1 LIKHL
6 LSCVGQYKR
15 HTILSPIYV
24 SLEVVMEILIPLYMA
39 DLIDKGI
46 DMGDMSVIWKYGL
59 LLVVL
64 CVISLAFGALSGR
77 SAAIASTGFGKNLRE
92 KLYYKVQEF
101 SFSNIDKFSS
111 ASIVTRLTT
120 DVTRIQ
126 MAFMMIIRIAVRAP
140 VMLVLS
146 VVMAFRIHTGL
157 AAIFLAVLPLLA
169 VGIVV
174 VMTTVH
180 PLFRKGFKLYDRL
193 NLVVQENL
201 RGIRVVKSFVRED
214 HETEKFQEVSGSIFK
229 LFRKAETIIAFS
241 SPIMNLASS
250 ICIVL
255 ISWLGARI
263 IVTSGGDAMTTGQ
276 LMSMITYVMQMLMN
290 LMMLSMIFMM
300 VIMSRASAERVAE
313 ILDEKPDIVSPQNPV
328 TAVADGSI
336 EFDHV
341 TFAYDREAERPVLDD
356 IHLRIESGETIG
368 ILGGTGSSKSSLVQ
382 LIPRLYDVKSGS
394 VKVGGVDVRDYD
406 LEALRDQVSMVLQKN
421 VLFSGSIKDNLRW
434 GDANATDED
443 MIRVCKLAQAHG
455 FISEFP
461 DGYDTFIEQGGTNV
475 SGGQR
480 QRLCIARALLKKPK
494 ILILDDS
501 TSAVDTKTDALI
513 RQAFAREIPD
523 TTKLIISQRVS
534 SVQDA
539 DHILVLDGGR
549 VVGYGTHKEL
559 LQTNA
564 IYQEV
569 YESQTRKEVG

>member
-1 LIKHL
+1 MIKHL
-6 LSCVGQYKR
+6 LSCIGEYKR
-15 HTILSPIYV
+15 HTILSPIFV

-46 DMGDMSVIWKYGL
+46 DMGDMSVIWKYGI
-59 LLVVL
+59 LLVAL
-64 CVISLAFGALSGR
+64 CIVSLAFGVLSGH
-77 SAAIASTGFGKNLRE
+77 SAAVASTGFGKNLRQ
-92 KLYYKVQEF
+92 KLYYKVQEY

-120 DVTRIQ
+120 DVSRIQ
-126 MAFMMIIRIAVRAP
+126 MSFMMIIRIAVRSP
-140 VMLVLS
+140 VMLILS
-146 VVMAFRIHTGL
+146 VIMAFRINVRL
-157 AAIFLAVLPLLA
+157 ASIFLIILPLLA

-180 PLFRKGFKLYDRL
+180 PLFRKGFKLYDKL

-214 HETEKFQEVSGSIFK
+214 YETEKFQEVSGSIFK
-229 LFRKAETIIAFS
+229 LFRKAETIIAAN

-263 IVTSGGDAMTTGQ
+263 IVTSGGEAMTTGQ

-313 ILDEKPDIVSPQNPV
+313 LLDEQPDIVSPENPV
-328 TAVADGSI
+328 MTVADGSI

-341 TFAYDREAERPVLDD
+341 TFSYAREAELPVLDN
-356 IHLRIESGETIG
+356 INLKIRSGETVG

-382 LIPRLYDVKSGS
+382 LIPRLYDVKEGA

-406 LEALRDQVSMVLQKN
+406 LEVLRDQVSMVLQKN
-421 VLFSGSIKDNLRW
+421 VLFSGTIKENLRW
-434 GDANATDED
+434 GDPNATEED
-443 MIRVCKLAQAHG
+443 MIRVCKLAQADG
-455 FISEFP
+455 FIQEFP
-461 DGYDTFIEQGGTNV
+461 DGYDTYIEQGGTNV

-480 QRLCIARALLKKPK
+480 QRLCIARALLKKPR

-501 TSAVDTKTDALI
+501 TSAVDTRTDALI
-513 RQAFAREIPD
+513 RQAFAQEIPD

-539 DHILVLDGGR
+539 DHILILDSGKI
-549 VVGYGTHKEL
+549 VGYGTHEDL
-559 LQTNA
+559 LA
-564 IYQEV
+564 DSEIYREV

>member
-1 LIKHL
+1 MIKQL
-6 LSCVGQYKR
+6 LSCIGKYKR
-15 HTILSPIYV
+15 DTILSPV
-24 SLEVVMEILIPLYMA
+24 FVALEVVMEILIPLYMA

-46 DMGDMSVIWKYGL
+46 DMGDMGAIWKYGL
-59 LLVVL
+59 LLIVL
-64 CVISLAFGALSGR
+64 CVVSLAFGILSGR
-77 SAAIASTGFGKNLRE
+77 SAAIASTGFGRNLRQ
-92 KLYYKVQEF
+92 KLYYKVQEY

-140 VMLVLS
+140 IMLVLS
-146 VVMAFRIHTGL
+146 VVMAFRINVQL
-157 AAIFLAVLPLLA
+157 ASIFLIVLPLLA
-169 VGIVV
+169 IGIVV
-174 VMTTVH
+174 IMTTVH
-180 PLFRKGFKLYDRL
+180 PMFREGFKLYDRL
-193 NLVVQENL
+193 NQVVQENL

-214 HETEKFQEVSGSIFK
+214 HETKKFKDVSGRIFK
-229 LFRKAETIIAFS
+229 LFRKAETIIAAN

-250 ICIVL
+250 ACIVL

-263 IVTSGGDAMTTGQ
+263 IVTSAGAAMTTGQ

-300 VIMSRASAERVAE
+300 IIMSRASAERVTE
-313 ILDEKPDIVSPQNPV
+313 LLNEQPDIVTPEDPV
-328 TAVADGSI
+328 TVVADGSI

-341 TFAYDREAERPVLDD
+341 TFSYNREAERPVLDNV
-356 IHLRIESGETIG
+356 HLRIESGETVG

-382 LIPRLYDVKSGS
+382 LIPRLYDAKEGTVR
-394 VKVGGVDVRDYD
+394 VGGVDVRDYD
-406 LEALRDQVSMVLQKN
+406 LNILRDQVSMVLQKN
-421 VLFSGSIKDNLRW
+421 VLFSGTIKENLCW
-434 GDANATDED
+434 GDPNATDED

-455 FISEFP
+455 FIEEFP

-513 RQAFAREIPD
+513 RQAFAEEIPD

-539 DHILVLDGGR
+539 DHILILDNGQ
-549 VVGYGTHKEL
+549 VVGYGTHEEL
-559 LQTNA
+559 LQSND
-564 IYQEV
+564 IYREV